1 MTSNNVTGQLSYT
14 QMLEMVSSLFCAIF
28 GGRIMSGSE
37 SMEGN
42 WSQEVKKSNMERWS
56 VDLNNKKDILI
67 L

>member
-1 MTSNNVTGQLSYT
+1 
-14 QMLEMVSSLFCAIF
+14 MVSSLFCAIF